1 MRAALGP
8 KAVVNSGVVSVDVGS
23 RDVLTQVLR
32 QRNLQGRI
40 KIKLVF
46 SCIARFNIAKMSDFP
61 ELIYRLT
68 ANPIKIPA

>member
-46 SCIARFNIAKMSDFP
+46 MHCKIQHSKDVRFP
-61 ELIYRLT
+61 
-68 ANPIKIPA
+68 